1 MARIVGVFHDQSAVN
16 AVVAQLHFNN
26 ITQITIVRPDAAPA
40 DAPDVA
46 QQFRRLGIRDAQI
59 REYQTRLAAQ
69 RWLLFIMA
77 RALEL
82 PTVQRALRGGQAL
95 DIDVLPESLGPPYLM
110 WCAA

>member
-1 MARIVGVFHDQSAVN
+1 MARIVGVFHDQSAVD
-16 AVVAQLHFNN
+16 AAVAQLHFNN

-40 DAPDVA
+40 DGPDVA
-46 QQFRRLGIRDAQI
+46 QQFRQLGIPDAQI
-59 REYQTRLAAQ
+59 RQYQTRLAAQ

-95 DIDVLPESLGPPYLM
+95 DIDVLPE
-110 WCAA
+110 